1 MPKLSQ
7 NEWYIRRA
15 THDIATMLDLP
26 EEVVRAVLEAL
37 PLHMLDELREQS
49 EQNDGTAEKCSIEL
63 PLIGT
68 LELYPMKYPDKPD
81 SILQGRAFRPR
92 FVIKED
98 FLLKLR
104 YAYYAQKNYLL
115 ERVTKNFKG
124 MFDKHFTSLIYRE
137 DGDEN
142 E

>member
-1 MPKLSQ
+1 
-7 NEWYIRRA
+7 
-15 THDIATMLDLP
+15 
-26 EEVVRAVLEAL
+26 
-37 PLHMLDELREQS
+37 
-49 EQNDGTAEKCSIEL
+49 
-63 PLIGT
+63 
-68 LELYPMKYPDKPD
+68 MKYPDKPD

-104 YAYYAQKNYLL
+104 YAYYARKNYLL

-137 DGDEN
+137 DGDVN